1 MLGLWTRVVVLSGMA
16 CVWAS
21 GAGAQDPLKT
31 LPKNYQKI
39 FENER
44 VAVIR
49 AHYGGHE
56 KIPVHDHPAVA
67 TVFVYLSDSGQVRID
82 HVDADGKVEPV
93 VRPPTVTGSYRIAP
107 GLAER
112 HRIENLGDA
121 SSDFLRVE
129 LKGIDLKMTEPFRGK
144 APASLAQSVDVMEF
158 SNPAV
163 SVERVLCVGPAPC
176 PVKSNAAGSLL
187 IAVTPMDVEIG
198 AGDSLEAGAVRWM
211 KPGESARIGAQG
223 SGAAEVLR
231 ILLPG
236 KGLGGFVLRAR
247 GRIPVFARGAEN
259 FGGPGRECG
268 DSSLRSE

>member
-1 MLGLWTRVVVLSGMA
+1 MLGLWARVVVLSGMA
-16 CVWAS
+16 WVGAS

-31 LPKNYQKI
+31 LPKNYQQI

-44 VAVIR
+44 VTVIR

-56 KIPVHDHPAVA
+56 RIPVHDHPAVA

-82 HVDADGKVEPV
+82 HVDADGKLVPV
-93 VRPPTVTGSYRIAP
+93 MRPPTVTGSYRIAP

-129 LKGIDLKMTEPFRGK
+129 LKGVDLKLTEPFRGK
-144 APASLAQSVDVMEF
+144 APSSLTQSEDVVEF
-158 SNPAV
+158 TNP
-163 SVERVLCVGPAPC
+163 SVQIERVICVGPAPC
-176 PVKSNAAGSLL
+176 PVKSNPAGSLL
-187 IAVTPMDVEIG
+187 IALTPMDVEVS
-198 AGDSLEAGAVRWM
+198 AGESLEAGAVRWL

-231 ILLPG
+231 VLLPRAG
-236 KGLGGFVLRAR
+236 K
-247 GRIPVFARGAEN
+247 
-259 FGGPGRECG
+259 
-268 DSSLRSE
+268 